1 MNNKCINL
9 LAIILLFSLYSCSD
23 KTDKIENKDS
33 VIDSISADN
42 KQLNYFINMLST
54 SMDSI
59 VLQEGYLVNSTTT
72 DGVPKPTRVQMLEK
86 LSLFKELVDRQKNSI
101 EGLQDSLKKASS
113 ASAKKIDRIIKFYK
127 NMLNEKELIIAQLQE
142 ELNDKNADIARI
154 SQRVTSLSNDVS
166 TLSEKNKEQEEI
178 LKIQDNIINEC
189 YVMIGT
195 KADLQKN
202 GVLSSNGFLKK
213 KRLNVSNFNSDL
225 FDKVDIR
232 QFSEVTINGKNP
244 VVLTQMP
251 ANSYSLEKVDKNT
264 YILRVLDSTSFWSVS
279 NYLVIQYN

>member
-195 KADLQKN
+195 KVDLQKN
-202 GVLSSNGFLKK
+202 GVLSSNGFLRK